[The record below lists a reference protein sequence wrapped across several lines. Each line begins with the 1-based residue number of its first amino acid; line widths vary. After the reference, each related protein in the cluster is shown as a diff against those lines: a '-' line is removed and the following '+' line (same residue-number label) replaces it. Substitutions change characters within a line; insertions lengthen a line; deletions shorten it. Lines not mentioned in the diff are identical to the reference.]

1 VLGSRGH
8 GGGGKTEAGNRKA
21 RSDLVPSAEPTTFL
35 CFVGISFLH
44 PIQILPC
51 DQHHCSGIRKAESA
65 HSSRHLSA
73 MEPPCV
79 TSIAET
85 ARSPS
90 PPSPPAAKRPK
101 HVAKRP
107 WPPDLWSKALLR
119 GSGTVVRT
127 LQRCL
132 DLCNQD
138 SSLQLW
144 AFDLPPSTAGGAA
157 APKRYVA
164 ARAMDFS
171 SACMAL
177 PQEQRHAYEIVRK
190 SKPCWAFF
198 DLERLECTGEANA
211 CAREIARVASGLL
224 IERALELLGCAV
236 SVQVLALGSSRPG
249 KFSRHLI
256 L

>member
-1 VLGSRGH
+1 
-8 GGGGKTEAGNRKA
+8 
-21 RSDLVPSAEPTTFL
+21 
-35 CFVGISFLH
+35 
-44 PIQILPC
+44 
-51 DQHHCSGIRKAESA
+51 
-65 HSSRHLSA
+65 
-73 MEPPCV
+73 M
-79 TSIAET
+79 
-85 ARSPS
+85 
-90 PPSPPAAKRPK
+90 
-101 HVAKRP
+101 
-107 WPPDLWSKALLR
+107 
-119 GSGTVVRT
+119 RT

-138 SSLQLW
+138 SSLQPW

-171 SACMAL
+171 SAYMAL

-224 IERALELLGCAV
+224 IERALELLGRAV
-236 SVQVLALGSSRPG
+236 SVQVLALDSSRERRSQ
-249 KFSRHLI
+249 SRRERRSHACESRLRAVSASPPPWRDSYSAI
-256 L
+256 NVSAAVCECTCCASNLCNNFV